1 MNVGILLFDDVQ
13 VTDFTGPLD
22 VFLVAS
28 RVGQE
33 PGAEPRH
40 NVFTLAVSAQ
50 VSCAG
55 GLVVNIDH
63 GLDGHPPID
72 LLVVPGGT
80 GTRREE
86 NNTALIDWI
95 RTTAEATEITASV
108 CTGARLMA
116 KTGLWDGLEV
126 TTHWNSIEFL
136 RDTYPALNVMEGVR
150 YVDAGKFVSS
160 AGITAGIDMALHLVE
175 RLHGLEHANL
185 TARLLEYDY
194 WEGYSR
200 APASA
205 AP

>member
-13 VTDFTGPLD
+13 VTDFTGPFD

-28 RVGQE
+28 RVGQDS
-33 PGAEPRH
+33 EPRFDI
-40 NVFTLAVSAQ
+40 FTLAAAPEVR
-50 VSCAG
+50 CAG
-55 GLVVNIDH
+55 GLVVKVDH
-63 GLDGHPPID
+63 SLNEHPLID
-72 LLVVPGGT
+72 LLVVPGGNA
-80 GTRREE
+80 TRREE
-86 NNTALIDWI
+86 NNADLIDWI
-95 RTTAEATEITASV
+95 KTTAEATEITASV

-126 TTHWNSIEFL
+126 TTHWNSIEYL
-136 RDTYPALNVMEGVR
+136 RDTFPTLVVVEGVR

-160 AGITAGIDMALHLVE
+160 AGITAGFDLALHLVE

-200 APASA
+200 VPVK
-205 AP
+205 P